1 METKYFAID
10 DGNFVSVGGNAT
22 AAPGEIRIYE
32 DTDNGSHYS
41 GFTVGNLTAS
51 VDICITKC

>member
-1 METKYFAID
+1 METKLLEIN

-22 AAPGEIRIYE
+22 APGAIRIYE

-41 GFTVGNLTAS
+41 GFKVGNLTAS
-51 VDICITKC
+51 YTYSITKC